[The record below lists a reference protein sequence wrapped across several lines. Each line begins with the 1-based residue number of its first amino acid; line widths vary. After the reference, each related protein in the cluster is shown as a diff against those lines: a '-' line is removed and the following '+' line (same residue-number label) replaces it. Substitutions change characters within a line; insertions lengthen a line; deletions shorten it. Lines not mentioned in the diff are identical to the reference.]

1 VTSPATES
9 APTARV
15 SRPLRSFVLANKR
28 VSRAIEPR
36 LPQAKFEIGGHYDRT
51 VARYLNGLS
60 GAAVAVDFGSGK
72 ECRFARSRS
81 PGADV
86 SIVGVDI
93 SETELAENHD
103 VDEKRVADGTAGLPF
118 DVAEVDLVASRCVLE
133 HLADTETFIA
143 DSGRVLKPGGYAIH
157 LFASKYAPAAILNG
171 VLPPPVSNRLLD
183 LVHPECSGVIGF
195 HAYYDQ
201 TYPSRLASLLERHG
215 FEVVDIAVNYYQS
228 NYYSFFVPL
237 YVLSALYEMTVQ
249 AIRLK
254 NLAAKAMIVARKR

>member
-1 VTSPATES
+1 VTSPATKS
-9 APTARV
+9 API
-15 SRPLRSFVLANKR
+15 LRTFVLANKR

-36 LPQAKFEIGGHYDRT
+36 LPQAKFEIDGHYDRT

-72 ECRFARSRS
+72 ECRFARYRS

-86 SIVGVDI
+86 RIVGVDI
-93 SETELAENHD
+93 SETELAENQD

-118 DVAEVDLVASRCVLE
+118 DVAEIDLVASRYVLE
-133 HLADTETFIA
+133 HLADTERFIA
-143 DSGRVLKPGGYAIH
+143 DSGRVLKPGGYSIH
-157 LFASKYAPAAILNG
+157 LFASKYAPASILNG

-195 HAYYDQ
+195 RAYYDE
-201 TYPSRLASLLERHG
+201 TYPSGLASLLKRHG

-228 NYYSFFVPL
+228 HYYSFFVPL
-237 YVLSALYEMTVQ
+237 YVLNALYEMLVQ
-249 AIRLK
+249 AIRLE
-254 NLAAKAMIVARKR
+254 NLAARAMIVARKR